1 MELSSHEQKFRFEQ
15 ITIAIILVSG
25 AILSLAQFL
34 YNRSLWLDEAMIALN
49 IINKNGFEL
58 LKPLD
63 LKQVAPILFLLSEK
77 LFSILWPDSEYGLRL
92 LPLLCFWGS
101 LYLFYRILTLTFKN
115 PYTIIF
121 SLSLFAFNSAL
132 IHYSSEVKQYMFDV
146 LVLICIYY
154 LILKGYKKEEN
165 KYYCL
170 GIIGTISI
178 FLSNV
183 APIIL
188 FSAGL
193 YLLYDYLINKKHFK
207 YIAGVYLAWGITFL
221 LYYHYFIHG
230 HPSREIMI
238 IYWSKAN
245 AFMPYNPISIE
256 FYTFL
261 LNKFM
266 TIFTSL
272 LSFGKIGLVCFPGLF
287 LTGIATLIIRK
298 RAGILLL
305 FFTPITLHFLLSA
318 FKIYPVDLRLILY
331 CCPVVIIIIAFGFD
345 YITKLIFSKLNIE
358 KFRLLAIFIPFL
370 CIVMFFRAGFP
381 SKQEEI
387 KRSIDYIQQ
396 HLVRND
402 KIYVYYGASNAFKY
416 YSEIHYLKTSVPI
429 VDGNKNRD
437 DSKQYI
443 NELKQLR
450 GRNWLLF
457 AHVYCNEESDIVKHL
472 DSLGYQK
479 LKTFTTDGSSAY
491 LYDFGTN
498 IAGR

>member
-193 YLLYDYLINKKHFK
+193 YLLYDYLINNKKHFK

-331 CCPVVIIIIAFGFD
+331 CCPV
-345 YITKLIFSKLNIE
+345 
-358 KFRLLAIFIPFL
+358 
-370 CIVMFFRAGFP
+370 
-381 SKQEEI
+381 
-387 KRSIDYIQQ
+387 
-396 HLVRND
+396 
-402 KIYVYYGASNAFKY
+402 
-416 YSEIHYLKTSVPI
+416 
-429 VDGNKNRD
+429 DGNKNRD

-443 NELKQLR
+443 SELKQLR